1 MNAVERLGSYITR
14 GVYTVAGP
22 FHPFGGA
29 VDIIVVE
36 QQDGTFKST
45 PWYVKFGKFQGVL
58 KRREKLVT
66 VSVNGVEAEF
76 HMFLDH
82 KGEAYFLKEVDQDD
96 DDGAPSAPS
105 SGEDTEDGKRR
116 KKGGC
121 QSEDLDSRQRSELDE
136 DPMNPARTVINEN
149 NGKLLMRTN
158 SRRSRILGLVFGRR
172 SMKGERRDGSGVDR
186 IDSLERAEIAADLLE
201 VKWSTNFS
209 DRTKEGTATN
219 SSSLSSTSPLTNG
232 RDDPGLA
239 KDRRVGGN
247 YDASALILKN
257 SARES
262 PSLPQDDSIVGK
274 NSELDLP
281 ESLNSCSSL
290 ECSSVLSLPAEK
302 ETQGND
308 CVGIDKE
315 LAMSPPIT
323 ESESSDE
330 KEPKE
335 NGGNVLSTDG
345 VSDVAREVNGD
356 APSSSN
362 IAPRWNVAEEEN
374 CDVDFLEL
382 VTSGMKDPS
391 SMLEDSSVGGMDDG
405 MEFSVLQ
412 NSCLTLEGSFP
423 LPKSAEKE
431 EQENDCSGIRAEAQ
445 MSTMVIISKR
455 LNSGAKESN
464 EECTCVTS
472 MAENSKKE
480 SESEDDSL
488 SSSTLEPGVDDANT
502 RTCNDEVIE
511 QETVQKGWTDEVQLN
526 AELLCETT
534 ELVNEPTLSRNLLI
548 QVEEKRENY
557 LKLKQDG
564 KDRCCPLD
572 EHEIVTEKKYKSSDF
587 TLQSYGSDKMI
598 DGNETENV
606 LEYGSTHTG
615 DMEVF
620 QFDDISENENLVTN
634 VAVDVDTLDRASPME
649 TAKNSESQR
658 EHLDDVC
665 SSPDQFDNAEVT
677 ENLSYHGANLAYPS
691 YPPSLKDKTSTESIS
706 SGQGGHKADK
716 NELEI
721 DNDVTVLT
729 SVASSLNSINGSLT
743 ASCSG
748 HVAGC
753 QLLEDELLTDISS
766 FPNGK
771 DNVPAWPSQ
780 DAAVDGEM
788 MTYAT
793 NGTLEKTSELERM
806 LHESSLSSELI
817 FESTTEDDIQESSC
831 GCYHMTPVEAME
843 RSKPISILKPLK
855 HEGDAEPFS
864 KSLPV
869 LRSGISDLESF
880 GIHTLSHSLT
890 SNYELLKMGILGK
903 DFESPS
909 DDRVASKVKME
920 TEQSKPEGD
929 TSVCET
935 QSGSESQ
942 RPQVDNLVEIS
953 LCKHLL
959 SEGMGIEAA
968 SKTFDAEKV
977 SFEKFSALGP
987 SILKNDRLVVRINGQ
1002 YFPWDAAAPIVLGM
1016 VSFGHEKTLEPKG
1029 MIAVERIE
1037 KKLEKYPSS
1046 AIVPSGGSWRF
1057 WPFGFNKSKSLTA
1070 TRSLP
1075 SDCLG
1080 DSGEKSLEKQLSA
1093 AEREDMNTRSTK
1105 KVRTIIP
1112 TSEQLASLNL
1122 KEGQNI
1128 VTFTFS
1134 TAMLGKQ
1141 QVDAR
1146 IYLWK
1151 WNTRIVIS
1159 DVDGTITKSDVLGQF
1174 MPLVG
1179 KDWSHL
1185 GVAHLYS
1192 AIKENGY
1199 QMLFLSARAISQA
1212 YLTRQFLFNLKQE
1225 VLLDVKSEKMP

>member
-14 GVYTVAGP
+14 GVYTVARP

-29 VDIIVVE
+29 IDIIVVE

-116 KKGGC
+116 KKGSC

-136 DPMNPARTVINEN
+136 DSMNPARTVINEN

-172 SMKGERRDGSGVDR
+172 SMKGERRDGSGADR
-186 IDSLERAEIAADLLE
+186 IDSLERTEIAADLLE

-219 SSSLSSTSPLTNG
+219 SSSLSSISPLTNG

-239 KDRRVGGN
+239 KDRRVGEN

-281 ESLNSCSSL
+281 GSLNSCSSL

-302 ETQGND
+302 ETQEND

-315 LAMSPPIT
+315 LAMSPPLT

-412 NSCLTLEGSFP
+412 NSCLALEASFP

-431 EQENDCSGIRAEAQ
+431 EQENDCSGIRAGAQ
-445 MSTMVIISKR
+445 MSTMVIVSKR

-480 SESEDDSL
+480 GESEDDSL

-502 RTCNDEVIE
+502 RTCNDEIVE

-548 QVEEKRENY
+548 QVEEK
-557 LKLKQDG
+557 
-564 KDRCCPLD
+564 
-572 EHEIVTEKKYKSSDF
+572 EK
-587 TLQSYGSDKMI
+587 
-598 DGNETENV
+598 
-606 LEYGSTHTG
+606 
-615 DMEVF
+615 
-620 QFDDISENENLVTN
+620 
-634 VAVDVDTLDRASPME
+634 
-649 TAKNSESQR
+649 
-658 EHLDDVC
+658 
-665 SSPDQFDNAEVT
+665 
-677 ENLSYHGANLAYPS
+677 
-691 YPPSLKDKTSTESIS
+691 
-706 SGQGGHKADK
+706 
-716 NELEI
+716 
-721 DNDVTVLT
+721 
-729 SVASSLNSINGSLT
+729 
-743 ASCSG
+743 
-748 HVAGC
+748 
-753 QLLEDELLTDISS
+753 
-766 FPNGK
+766 
-771 DNVPAWPSQ
+771 
-780 DAAVDGEM
+780 
-788 MTYAT
+788 
-793 NGTLEKTSELERM
+793 
-806 LHESSLSSELI
+806 
-817 FESTTEDDIQESSC
+817 
-831 GCYHMTPVEAME
+831 
-843 RSKPISILKPLK
+843 
-855 HEGDAEPFS
+855 
-864 KSLPV
+864 
-869 LRSGISDLESF
+869 
-880 GIHTLSHSLT
+880 
-890 SNYELLKMGILGK
+890 
-903 DFESPS
+903 
-909 DDRVASKVKME
+909 
-920 TEQSKPEGD
+920 
-929 TSVCET
+929 
-935 QSGSESQ
+935 
-942 RPQVDNLVEIS
+942 
-953 LCKHLL
+953 
-959 SEGMGIEAA
+959 
-968 SKTFDAEKV
+968 
-977 SFEKFSALGP
+977 
-987 SILKNDRLVVRINGQ
+987 
-1002 YFPWDAAAPIVLGM
+1002 
-1016 VSFGHEKTLEPKG
+1016 
-1029 MIAVERIE
+1029 
-1037 KKLEKYPSS
+1037 
-1046 AIVPSGGSWRF
+1046 
-1057 WPFGFNKSKSLTA
+1057 
-1070 TRSLP
+1070 
-1075 SDCLG
+1075 
-1080 DSGEKSLEKQLSA
+1080 
-1093 AEREDMNTRSTK
+1093 
-1105 KVRTIIP
+1105 II
-1112 TSEQLASLNL
+1112 
-1122 KEGQNI
+1122 
-1128 VTFTFS
+1128 
-1134 TAMLGKQ
+1134 
-1141 QVDAR
+1141 
-1146 IYLWK
+1146 
-1151 WNTRIVIS
+1151 
-1159 DVDGTITKSDVLGQF
+1159 
-1174 MPLVG
+1174 
-1179 KDWSHL
+1179 
-1185 GVAHLYS
+1185 
-1192 AIKENGY
+1192 
-1199 QMLFLSARAISQA
+1199 
-1212 YLTRQFLFNLKQE
+1212 
-1225 VLLDVKSEKMP
+1225 

>member
-96 DDGAPSAPS
+96 DDGAQSAPS

-116 KKGGC
+116 KKGSC
-121 QSEDLDSRQRSELDE
+121 QSQDLDGRQRSELDE

-172 SMKGERRDGSGVDR
+172 SMKGERRDSSGVDR

-232 RDDPGLA
+232 GNDPGLA
-239 KDRRVGGN
+239 KDKRVGEN
-247 YDASALILKN
+247 YDASALILEN
-257 SARES
+257 SAWVS

-281 ESLNSCSSL
+281 GSGNSCSSL

-315 LAMSPPIT
+315 LEMSPPIT

-345 VSDVAREVNGD
+345 VSDVAREVNGA

-362 IAPRWNVAEEEN
+362 IAPSRNVAEEEN

-391 SMLEDSSVGGMDDG
+391 SVLEDSSVGGMDDG

-412 NSCLTLEGSFP
+412 NSCLTLEASFP
-423 LPKSAEKE
+423 LPKSAGKE
-431 EQENDCSGIRAEAQ
+431 EQENDCSGISAEAQ
-445 MSTMVIISKR
+445 MSLMVIVSERVK
-455 LNSGAKESN
+455 SGAKESN
-464 EECTCVTS
+464 EDRTCVTS

-488 SSSTLEPGVDDANT
+488 SSSPLEPEVEDANT
-502 RTCNDEVIE
+502 RTCNDDVIE
-511 QETVQKGWTDEVQLN
+511 QEAAQKGWTDEVQLN
-526 AELLCETT
+526 AELFETT
-534 ELVNEPTLSRNLLI
+534 ELVNEPTLSRNLVI
-548 QVEEKRENY
+548 QVEEKSENY
-557 LKLKQDG
+557 LKMEQDG
-564 KDRCCPLD
+564 KDRCCSLD
-572 EHEIVTEKKYKSSDF
+572 EHQIVTEKKHESSDF
-587 TLQSYGSDKMI
+587 TLQSYGSDEMI

-620 QFDDISENENLVTN
+620 QFDDISENENLATN
-634 VAVDVDTLDRASPME
+634 VVVDVDTLDRASPME
-649 TAKNSESQR
+649 MGKNSESQM

-665 SSPDQFDNAEVT
+665 STPDQFDNAEVT
-677 ENLSYHGANLAYPS
+677 ENFSDHGANLAYPS
-691 YPPSLKDKTSTESIS
+691 YPLSLKDKTSTESIS
-706 SGQGGHKADK
+706 SGQGGHEADN
-716 NELEI
+716 NELET

-729 SVASSLNSINGSLT
+729 SVASSLNSINVSLA

-748 HVAGC
+748 HVASC
-753 QLLEDELLTDISS
+753 QLLEDKLLTDISS
-766 FPNGK
+766 FPNDK
-771 DNVPAWPSQ
+771 ADVPAWPSQ

-788 MTYAT
+788 ITCAT

-806 LHESSLSSELI
+806 HHESSLSSELI

-831 GCYHMTPVEAME
+831 DCYHMTPVEAME

-855 HEGDAEPFS
+855 HERDAGPFS
-864 KSLPV
+864 KSLPI

-890 SNYELLKMGILGK
+890 SNYELLKMGILVK

-909 DDRVASKVKME
+909 EDRVASKVEME
-920 TEQSKPEGD
+920 TEQNKPEGD

-942 RPQVDNLVEIS
+942 RPPVDNVVEIS

-968 SKTFDAEKV
+968 SKAFDSEKV

-1093 AEREDMNTRSTK
+1093 AGREDMNTRSTK

-1112 TSEQLASLNL
+1112 TSQQLASLNL

-1192 AIKENGY
+1192 AIKVSVFHA
-1199 QMLFLSARAISQA
+1199 LPQA
-1212 YLTRQFLFNLKQE
+1212 VLFNSTGIF
-1225 VLLDVKSEKMP
+1225 VLVMDVTPNRSRPRIVHL